1 MLYNT
6 IFFDVTSKIDANFT
20 ADLKKS
26 QSSSIS
32 YF

>member
-6 IFFDVTSKIDANFT
+6 KFFHVTSKIDANFT
-20 ADLKKS
+20 ADLRKN